1 MTIATTSHL
10 VKMVRQT
17 SGSTNSTPGHPAG
30 YSNPFIAPHP
40 HTPAGVVILV
50 AEIMNLLLSSALLSP
65 NEPDQRVFAKLA
77 EVLPHVPSVDEH
89 GIPHVPAEQT
99 GHFVDGPLASGPGEK
114 FVTVP
119 GGQDVLEETER
130 RALRWWSEVM
140 GPGDSYNEE
149 GRKGSL
155 FSVGGGEPDEEVEL
169 SVAILVSE
177 HEERWMDEQ
186 YR

>member
-1 MTIATTSHL
+1 
-10 VKMVRQT
+10 
-17 SGSTNSTPGHPAG
+17 
-30 YSNPFIAPHP
+30 
-40 HTPAGVVILV
+40 VVILV
-50 AEIMNLLLSSALLSP
+50 AEIMNLFLSSALLSS

-99 GHFVDGPLASGPGEK
+99 GRFVDGPLASGPGEK

-119 GGQDVLEETER
+119 GGQEVLEETEK

-155 FSVGGGEPDEEVEL
+155 FSIGGGEPDEEVEL
-169 SVAILVSE
+169 SVAVLVSE
-177 HEERWMDEQ
+177 HRRKTDGRAISLMMTLSTFSTCSACIGPSLS
-186 YR
+186 RANSPGSGCSCLRT